1 MLTYVS
7 VGGWGGGAGNLVMQ
21 VLFPAVFT
29 VRSGGGG
36 KKINLSKWQP
46 HEPKEMYGT
55 KYHART
61 AS

>member
-1 MLTYVS
+1 
-7 VGGWGGGAGNLVMQ
+7 MQ

-36 KKINLSKWQP
+36 KKINLSRWQP
-46 HEPKEMYGT
+46 HESKEMYGT

>member
-7 VGGWGGGAGNLVMQ
+7 VARNHWGGGLVMQ

-36 KKINLSKWQP
+36 KKINLSRWQP

-61 AS
+61 AI